1 MKIQNKKILIYDISS
16 KDVKTFLHTS
26 TVREKKKKNPH
37 VKETLH

>member
-26 TVREKKKKNPH
+26 TVREKKKKTPM
-37 VKETLH
+37 